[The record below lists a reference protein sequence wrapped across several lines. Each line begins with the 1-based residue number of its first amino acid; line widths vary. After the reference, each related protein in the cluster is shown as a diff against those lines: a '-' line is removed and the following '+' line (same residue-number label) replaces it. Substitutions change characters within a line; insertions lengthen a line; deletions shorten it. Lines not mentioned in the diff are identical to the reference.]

1 MNYLAHARLSF
12 NEPDILVGNM
22 ISDYVKGRKKFDFPE
37 SILNGITLHRKID
50 EFTDN
55 HPQTKRAKEFFK
67 PAYRLY
73 AGAFVDVVYD
83 HFLACD
89 RKEFAE
95 PSDLRIFCQEVYQIL
110 QANFSILPPRF
121 QKMFTYMR
129 SQDWLYN
136 YRYPQGLEK
145 SLQGLVH
152 RALYLEESAIAFS
165 IFNDQYLV
173 LMDCYNL
180 FFPEL
185 KKYAIQQLSNLLD
198 KSFDLYL

>member
-22 ISDYVKGRKKFDFPE
+22 ISDFVKGKKKFDFPE
-37 SILNGITLHRKID
+37 AILNGIILHRKID

-67 PAYRLY
+67 PTYRLY

-89 RKEFAE
+89 INEFPH
-95 PSDLRIFCQEVYQIL
+95 PSDLQIFCQQVYQTL
-110 QANFSILPPRF
+110 QQHFSVLPSRF
-121 QKMFTYMR
+121 QKMLPYMK

-136 YRYPQGLEK
+136 YRYNWGLEK
-145 SLQGLVH
+145 SLEGLVH
-152 RALYLEESAIAFS
+152 RALYLHESAIAYS
-165 IFNDQYLV
+165 IFNDQYVV
-173 LMDCYNL
+173 LKDCYNL

-185 KKYAIQQLSNLLD
+185 KKYTIQQLSNLLD